1 MSDSLKKDM
10 SELCKAKNAF
20 DRQWQFNRIDVKLLR
35 ELLTKIENV
44 TETYIN
50 TSDTQL

>member
-1 MSDSLKKDM
+1 MDTTLRKDIE
-10 SELCKAKNAF
+10 ELEKAKNTF
-20 DRQWQFNRIDVKLLR
+20 NRQWQFNRIDIKLLR

-50 TSDTQL
+50 TKGV